1 MSGRVEYIYVYN
13 ATYFDPNDLR
23 CIIVAENGMQQNAKT
38 NKAHDPRSTNKNK
51 DDTHTLICSISS
63 EVRTRMQSDW
73 SRKRNCFVKQV
84 VLFCLLD

>member
-1 MSGRVEYIYVYN
+1 MCN

-51 DDTHTLICSISS
+51 DDTHAHIN
-63 EVRTRMQSDW
+63 MQH
-73 SRKRNCFVKQV
+73 
-84 VLFCLLD
+84 LL